1 MTQAA
6 VWQEMLASLLAQLG
20 RTADELASAGKSAE
34 WKLALAAALKA
45 QTTVTNYWLGET
57 LYLGNLHEVSREV
70 EEWTRGPEAAR
81 GQRSIKST
89 CAQLINVNPKA
100 PRPGPVRLPVPV
112 GEGPIVA
119 AVAERY
125 LAAMKPLL
133 RIIIRLRLFAV
144 AATTL
149 EVLPMAEEGLS

>member
-1 MTQAA
+1 M
-6 VWQEMLASLLAQLG
+6 
-20 RTADELASAGKSAE
+20 
-34 WKLALAAALKA
+34 
-45 QTTVTNYWLGET
+45 
-57 LYLGNLHEVSREV
+57 GNLHEVSRKV
-70 EEWTRGPEAAR
+70 AAWTRGPAVAR

-100 PRPGPVRLPVPV
+100 PKPGPVRLPVPV

-133 RIIIRLRLFAV
+133 RIIVLLRLFAV

-149 EVLPMAEEGLS
+149 EVLPMAEEGLA